1 MTAYSPDVYDLCF
14 FTMNYEPSTMNSYTM
29 NYEPKSLILS
39 PHQFTR
45 NMPSFDI
52 VSKIDGQ
59 TLDNAVNTAKKE
71 ILNRYDFHDSK
82 STVELDK
89 KTNVIT
95 VVTENDMRLK
105 AITDSIISRMVKQH
119 LDPKALDL
127 DGTVQTVSGNMIKKD
142 VKIKEGIEQE
152 AAKKIVKKIKD
163 SGLKVQASIMD
174 DQVRVQAKKIDDL
187 QEVIALCRQNDF
199 GQPLQY
205 INMRN

>member
-1 MTAYSPDVYDLCF
+1 
-14 FTMNYEPSTMNSYTM
+14 
-29 NYEPKSLILS
+29 
-39 PHQFTR
+39 
-45 NMPSFDI
+45 MPSFDI

-59 TLDNAVNTAKKE
+59 TLDNVINIAKKD
-71 ILNRYDFHDSK
+71 ILNRYDFNDSK
-82 STVELDK
+82 STIDLDK
-89 KTNVIT
+89 KTNIVT

-105 AITDSIISRMVKQH
+105 AIQDAIISRMVKQQ

-127 DGTVQTVSGNMIKKD
+127 EFGKEQAASGNMIRKEIK
-142 VKIKEGIEQE
+142 VKQGIDQE
-152 AAKKIVKKIKD
+152 TAKKIVKKIKD

-187 QEVIALCRQNDF
+187 QAVISLCRKEDF